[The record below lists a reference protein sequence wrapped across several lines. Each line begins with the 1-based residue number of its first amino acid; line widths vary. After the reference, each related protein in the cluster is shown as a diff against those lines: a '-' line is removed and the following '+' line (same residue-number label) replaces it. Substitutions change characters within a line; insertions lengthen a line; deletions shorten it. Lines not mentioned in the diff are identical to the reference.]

1 MRRTCQTFYLGLLE
15 IRIRAPF
22 TYIPDLDESGS
33 EYSGDEDE
41 YEDEEWMTDS
51 DEEEKVL
58 KKLKR
63 AQDDGN
69 KEMYIARLD
78 LRYYFVCR
86 LQIFLF
92 LLNSSID

>member
-1 MRRTCQTFYLGLLE
+1 
-15 IRIRAPF
+15 
-22 TYIPDLDESGS
+22 
-33 EYSGDEDE
+33 
-41 YEDEEWMTDS
+41 MTDS

-86 LQIFLF
+86 L
-92 LLNSSID
+92 